1 MEHISVLL
9 HETVDALEVKT
20 DGIYVDGTLGRAG
33 HSSLIVSKLT
43 SGHLYG
49 FDKDTQALEE
59 SKIKLE
65 SNLDKVTLIHD
76 DFKNMKKCLNEYG
89 VTQVDG
95 VMLDLGVSSPQ
106 FDDAD
111 RGFSYRFDAKLDMRM
126 DQSQILTA
134 YQVVNEYEYK
144 DIVRILYVYGEE
156 KFAKQIARSI
166 ERNREIKPIETT
178 FELVDVIKQALP
190 MKILNKKGHP
200 AKQTFQAIRLE
211 VNGELESLKKGLND
225 AVDLLKVNGR
235 CAVITFHSLEDRIVK
250 ECFNEKASVPQID
263 KRIPLLPSQME
274 TASYKCINKKPIL
287 ASQEELESNKRSH
300 SAKLRILERVKD

>member
-65 SNLDKVTLIHD
+65 PNLDKVTLIHD

-211 VNGELESLKKGLND
+211 VNGELESLRKGLND